1 MDTLNNFELVD
12 YSNSDWSGDMD
23 DRKRTTCFVFYMEDT
38 TFTWS
43 LKNQPIVTLS
53 TCEAKYVGTTACI
66 VILYG

>member
-1 MDTLNNFELVD
+1 VD

-43 LKNQPIVTLS
+43 LKKQHVVTLS
-53 TCEAKYVGTTACI
+53 W
-66 VILYG
+66 LNM